1 MEILPDFELVR
12 PVDIEAAARAGAR
25 DGARFISGGTALMTD
40 LRRGL
45 GAPQT
50 LVDLSCLEQLRG
62 IGEVDGGLRVGAGVT
77 LQQLITDPHIQ
88 ADYRVIADAAE
99 TVAGTTHRASATVG
113 GNLCLD
119 TRCQFYNQ
127 SEWWRSANGYCL
139 KYRGSICHV
148 ANNSELC
155 MAAYSGDLAP
165 AMLLHDARVELV
177 SPGGSRTIALH
188 ELYQAN
194 GAAHLLLAPGELVT
208 SVTLR
213 KLEHYRSSY
222 RKVRVRGGIDFPLVG
237 VAMAVRG
244 SAHCLEDVR
253 VALTGT
259 NPQPVALEGTAELAG
274 KELDA
279 TALKVLEK
287 LVRSQTKPMRSTFT
301 PGPYRGRVVVN
312 VVRRMITDLVV
323 SGGS

>member
-1 MEILPDFELVR
+1 MELLPDFELVR
-12 PVDIEAAARAGAR
+12 PTDIEEAARAGAQE
-25 DGARFISGGTALMTD
+25 GARFISGGTALMPD

-50 LVDLSCLEQLRG
+50 LVDLSCVEQLRRIEG
-62 IGEVDGGLRVGAGVT
+62 VDGGLRVGAGVT
-77 LQQLITDPHIQ
+77 LQQLIADPHIQ
-88 ADYRVIADAAE
+88 ADYKVVADAAE
-99 TVAGTTHRASATVG
+99 TVAGTTHRSSATVG

-139 KYRGSICHV
+139 KYGGDICHV

-155 MAAYSGDLAP
+155 LAAFSGDLAP
-165 AMLLHDARVELV
+165 VMMLHDARVELV
-177 SPGGSRTIALH
+177 SPGGSRSIALRDM
-188 ELYQAN
+188 YQEDGAN
-194 GAAHLLLAPGELVT
+194 CLLLAPGELLA
-208 SVTLR
+208 SVTLQ
-213 KLEHYRSSY
+213 KLENYRSAY

-244 SAHCLEDVR
+244 SESNVEDIR

-259 NPQPVALEGTAELAG
+259 NPRPVALEGTAELAG
-274 KELDA
+274 KGMDA
-279 TALKVLEK
+279 AALKVLEK

-301 PGPYRGRVVVN
+301 PGPYRSKVVVN
-312 VVRRMITDLVV
+312 VVRRMIADLLGEE
-323 SGGS
+323 S